1 MPTGVV
7 ALQAQLHQILERVY
21 HKGRYTEGWNAHGL
35 PFRELPAG
43 GTGEDRN
50 CLWRYWRSP
59 YASDHYTWLG

>member
-43 GTGEDRN
+43 GTVEDRIV
-50 CLWRYWRSP
+50 CGVTGAAHTRVITT
-59 YASDHYTWLG
+59 HG